1 MVYEYWCMR
10 ILQVW
15 RKAMKAINLM
25 IVNTLTL
32 LLGKVNEMSIQM
44 EDLTREVEEQTTVV
58 DSAITLLSTLAE
70 EIRANA
76 ADQVALGEL
85 ANRLDASGA
94 ALADAVAA
102 NTKAA
107 DEPPVA

>member
-1 MVYEYWCMR
+1 
-10 ILQVW
+10 
-15 RKAMKAINLM
+15 MKAVNLLM
-25 IVNTLTL
+25 LQTLTL
-32 LLGKVNEMSIQM
+32 LLGKVNDMTIQM
-44 EDLTREVEEQTTVV
+44 DALTREVEEQTTVV
-58 DSAITLLSTLAE
+58 DSAITLLESLAE

-85 ANRLDASGA
+85 ADRLDASGT

-107 DEPPVA
+107 TE